1 MSAAGAPELSVI
13 LATDHY
19 ESIRRTVRHVL
30 AQTALDRIEAVLVA
44 PSREALAADDGELS
58 RFRHLEVVETGGAP
72 TLPEARARGIRA
84 ASAPVVVLTET
95 HAFPHPEWAEAL
107 IEAHRGPWA
116 AVGPVLANA
125 NPETMLS
132 WAALLIAYGQWAEGA
147 SGGVVDD
154 VPGHNSSYK
163 RDLLLE
169 YGDRLAE
176 MIEAEARLHAELRER
191 GHQLYLE
198 PRAKIDHVNVSRP
211 ASFCAVRYHSGRL
224 FGAARAAG
232 WQAPRK
238 LAYALAAPLIV
249 AVRMRRFLNDLR
261 RPGAPA
267 GLLPRVLPAL
277 LLGVVISSYGEAVG
291 SLAGPGSSTHG
302 REDMELHREQH
313 S

>member
-19 ESIRRTVRHVL
+19 GSIRRTVRHVL
-30 AQTALDRIEAVLVA
+30 AQTALDRIEAVFVA
-44 PSREALAADDGELS
+44 PSREALAADDRELAG
-58 RFRHLEVVETGGAP
+58 FRHLKIVETGAAA
-72 TLPEARARGIRA
+72 TLPEARAHGIRA
-84 ASAPVVVLTET
+84 ATAPVVVLTET
-95 HAFPHPEWAEAL
+95 HAFPHSDWAEAL
-107 IEAHRGPWA
+107 IEAHRRPWA
-116 AVGPVLANA
+116 AVGPVLANG

-132 WAALLIAYGQWAEGA
+132 WAALLIAYGQWTEGA
-147 SGGVVDD
+147 RGGIVDD
-154 VPGHNSSYK
+154 VPGHNSAYK

-176 MIEAEARLHAELRER
+176 MIEAEARLHRELRAD

-198 PRAKIDHVNVSRP
+198 PGAKIDHVNVSRP
-211 ASFCAVRYHSGRL
+211 ASFYAVRYHSGRL

-232 WQAPRK
+232 WPAPRK

-249 AVRMRRFLNDLR
+249 AVRMRRFVSDLR

-291 SLAGPGSSTHG
+291 ALAGAGSSTHG
-302 REDMELHREQH
+302 REDMELHREEH